1 MFQNYVVTILKLPH
15 DYNPQIIKH
24 GANWD
29 TTNFYPSVYMNGIA
43 KFSMAMEMGNAKWKV
58 VFNS

>member
-43 KFSMAMEMGNAKWKV
+43 KF
-58 VFNS
+58 